1 MGVEVMVMELEATI
15 VLGTPNLLKLP
26 SSSQGFRRKVE
37 TRNGAW
43 MLSWLL
49 KQEQEVSALLS
60 PALQFQAPI
69 HPSSCC
75 LDIQL
80 LLSLLHK
87 MNGFIVWFAAEAAQT
102 KE

>member
-1 MGVEVMVMELEATI
+1 MGVKVMVMDLEATI

-26 SSSQGFRRKVE
+26 SSSQGFQRKVE
-37 TRNGAW
+37 TGNGAW

-60 PALQFQAPI
+60 PSLQFQAPI

-80 LLSLLHK
+80 LLSSLHK